1 MLRVLAPLLILTVM
15 IQGQHV
21 AWAQEFAIP
30 FLPNGELRL
39 STGVDMSSGDYGD
52 SEDTDILYVPFT
64 VTYLLDGFSLTP
76 SEGDQIAFRV
86 VVPYVRIRGP
96 GSVVEGSS
104 GALPTR
110 AVGSSDQTDEGLG
123 DIILRTNYSFAP
135 PTTSRLPF
143 FEISGKVKIPTADE
157 DARLGTGE
165 TDVTIEFTTSKR
177 LGSFSPF
184 ATVGYSWM
192 GDSSQHHLR
201 NRRLAS
207 LGMSY
212 RFSQRWSAGLIFD
225 WREAA
230 SASAEDSRELV
241 PYASIQLGRRLR
253 LQPYGVVGLSDGSPN
268 LGFGLQMRVSIP
280 VQ

>member
-1 MLRVLAPLLILTVM
+1 
-15 IQGQHV
+15 
-21 AWAQEFAIP
+21 
-30 FLPNGELRL
+30 
-39 STGVDMSSGDYGD
+39 MSSGDYGD
-52 SEDTDILYVPFT
+52 SEDTKILYVPFT

-86 VVPYVRIRGP
+86 VVPYVRIHGP

-104 GALPTR
+104 GALPTD
-110 AVGSSDQTDEGLG
+110 AVGSDRQTDEGLG
-123 DIILRTNYSFAP
+123 DIILRANYSFAP
-135 PTTSRLPF
+135 PATSRLPF
-143 FEISGKVKIPTADE
+143 FEISGKVKIPTANE
-157 DARLGTGE
+157 DARLGTGK
-165 TDVTIEFTTSKR
+165 TDVTVDLTTSKR
-177 LGSFSPF
+177 FGNFSPF

-192 GDSSQHHLR
+192 GSSSRYRLR

-212 RFSQRWSAGLIFD
+212 RFSRSWSAGLIFD

-230 SASAEDSRELV
+230 SGSAEDSRELV

-253 LQPYGVVGLSDGSPN
+253 LQPYGVVGLSDGSPD
-268 LGFGLQMRVSIP
+268 LGFGLQMRLSMP